1 MELITIEEFLD
12 SHLKNN
18 PSEKRT
24 KEDLRVKLKKTIKAK
39 AHGAACIS
47 CGKKDIWAA
56 GSVLVESKMCFSC
69 ITGETDDS
77 EDYEVY

>member
-24 KEDLRVKLKKTIKAK
+24 KEDLRVKLKKQLKQK
-39 AHGAACIS
+39 PMEQY
-47 CGKKDIWAA
+47 
-56 GSVLVESKMCFSC
+56 V
-69 ITGETDDS
+69 
-77 EDYEVY
+77 